1 MCSIMGYMLY
11 YNFFQILKQ
20 KRSYIISY
28 FIVFLF
34 CLFFLK
40 LFDFDENT
48 LFYGSLGLSMSNKHI
63 LITILYIFHRVFFL
77 FLSFYIFTY
86 DFSNSIDNIFLRIK
100 SGKFILLK
108 CFSIFMSTFV
118 MKLAIYALFFLTAE
132 LFFKMDID
140 FLTFISVF
148 LLDLLYFSFIQF
160 LFLLF
165 YLIFQCYLIVGIV
178 FSIISVGFIS
188 LIFPNYSYLNQWF
201 WIYLLLFIPIIISLY
216 IIYKNKYVIIFERNR
231 G

>member
-1 MCSIMGYMLY
+1 MSCMLY

-20 KRSYIISY
+20 KKSNIISY

-40 LFDFDENT
+40 LFDFDENI

-201 WIYLLLFIPIIISLY
+201 WIYLLLLIPIIISLY

>member
-1 MCSIMGYMLY
+1 MGYMLY

-40 LFDFDENT
+40 LFDFDENI

>member
-1 MCSIMGYMLY
+1 MSCMLY

-20 KRSYIISY
+20 KKSYIISY

-40 LFDFDENT
+40 LFDFDENI
-48 LFYGSLGLSMSNKHI
+48 LFYGSLGLSLSNKHI
-63 LITILYIFHRVFFL
+63 LITILYIFHRIFFL
-77 FLSFYIFTY
+77 FISFYIFTY

-108 CFSIFMSTFV
+108 CFSIFMSTLV
-118 MKLAIYALFFLTAE
+118 IKLVVYALFFLIAK
-132 LFFKMDID
+132 LFFTMDID

-160 LFLLF
+160 FFLLF
-165 YLIFQCYLIVGIV
+165 YLIFQCYLIAGIV

-188 LIFPNYSYLNQWF
+188 LVFPSYSYLNQWF
-201 WIYLLLFIPIIISLY
+201 WIYLLLLIPIIISLY